1 MPEPRLTIAY
11 SVLAE
16 GLSKI
21 VLPEKVDDIE
31 ILVIVQGSGGSVPKR
46 EDVREIRLD
55 SIGVARSRN
64 EAIRQARGEVLLF
77 GEEQVEWIS
86 GGVQEML
93 AVFDDNPR
101 LAVLLGRAVDEAG
114 KLRKR
119 YPQYREPATKWN
131 SARAG
136 TIEIAVRPALLRKA
150 GVFFDENFGAGTENF
165 LGDEFVFV
173 ADANRKKLKVE
184 YFPITFAAH
193 PKDSSGARYGTLAD
207 ARARSKVFSRVFGAF
222 ALVVRFAFWAR
233 NPARFGSFLI
243 GLRFV
248 TGAF

>member
-1 MPEPRLTIAY
+1 MPEPRVSIAY

-21 VLPEKVDDIE
+21 ILPPKTDDTE
-31 ILVIVQGSGGSVPKR
+31 ILIVVQGKGGIVPKR

-55 SIGVARSRN
+55 SIGVAGSRN
-64 EAIRQARGEVLLF
+64 EAIRQARGGVLFF

-86 GGVQEML
+86 AGVQEVL

-101 LAVLLGRAVDEAG
+101 LAVLLGRALDETG

-119 YPQYREPATKWN
+119 YPQFREPATKWN
-131 SARAG
+131 SARVG
-136 TIEIAVRPALLRKA
+136 TIEIVVRPDLLRKA
-150 GVFFDENFGAGTENF
+150 GLFFDENFGAGTENF

-184 YFPITFAAH
+184 FFPITFSSH
-193 PKDSSGARYGTLAD
+193 PKDSSGSRYGTVAD
-207 ARARSKVFSRVFGAF
+207 ARARAKVFSRVFGTLAPF
-222 ALVVRFAFWAR
+222 VRLAFWAR
-233 NPARFGSFLI
+233 NPARFGSLI
-243 GLRFV
+243 LGLRFV